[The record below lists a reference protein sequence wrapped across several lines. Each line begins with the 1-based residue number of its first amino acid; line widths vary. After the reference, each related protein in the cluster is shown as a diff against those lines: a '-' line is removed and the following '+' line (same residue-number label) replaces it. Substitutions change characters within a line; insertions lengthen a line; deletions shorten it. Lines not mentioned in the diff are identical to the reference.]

1 LENLKVLKNKLFKT
15 FWGELLLI
23 LLLICGLTIV
33 KMIPSEKTVENNQ
46 NSNTYFPRIFEK
58 ENFISSFT
66 AQYNNLKRVDVL
78 FKNPNLESRDDIEI
92 IVLEGKKII
101 FQQNYNGYNFGDTSH
116 AIIDFPEIKNSKDKE
131 YLVAVRLI
139 NRNDGKLQLGI
150 KNGDI
155 NFIQYYSEKLSLT
168 EAVKSSVEEI
178 KNIFR
183 KEAVVLITPMFLWGI
198 FLW

>member
-1 LENLKVLKNKLFKT
+1 MKKNKFLRIFL
-15 FWGELLLI
+15 GEI
-23 LLLICGLTIV
+23 LLVILLVSALTVV
-33 KMIPSEKTVENNQ
+33 KMIPSERTVENNQ
-46 NSNTYFPRIFEK
+46 DSNTFFPKIFEK
-58 ENFISSFT
+58 VNFTTSFRG
-66 AQYNNLKRVDVL
+66 QYNNLKRIDVL
-78 FKNPNLESRDDIEI
+78 FKNPNLESRDDVEI
-92 IVLEGKKII
+92 IVLEGRKVV

-116 AIIDFPEIKNSKDKE
+116 ARIDFPEIKNSKGKE

-183 KEAVVLITPMFLWGI
+183 KEAVVLIIPMILLGFFLW
-198 FLW
+198 